1 LPLIAGAAGTVPRL
15 RFPRAALHDDAAIAS
30 IETWNRHMAK
40 AKSGTFK
47 GLTNKG
53 APPANP
59 PPGAKR
65 PAAPPPRLAVRT
77 KASTKGR

>member
-1 LPLIAGAAGTVPRL
+1 
-15 RFPRAALHDDAAIAS
+15 
-30 IETWNRHMAK
+30 MAK

-47 GLTNKG
+47 GLTHKG

-77 KASTKGR
+77 RASTKGR

>member
-1 LPLIAGAAGTVPRL
+1 
-15 RFPRAALHDDAAIAS
+15 LHDGAAIALVAQR
-30 IETWNRHMAK
+30 NDDMAK

-53 APPANP
+53 APPSSP

-77 KASTKGR
+77 RASTKGR